1 MDLRTFVPLVCLLVD
16 LGVFSTV
23 SESED
28 APKIEVGGFATSFFF
43 CVGVLAGVFL
53 VLLLEG
59 ALVGVGFLMVT
70 SISLSEVAELTESVE
85 AARPRD
91 FFLG

>member
-1 MDLRTFVPLVCLLVD
+1 MVPRVCLRVD

-28 APKIEVGGFATSFFF
+28 APKIEVFATSCFFF

-53 VLLLEG
+53 VLLLLG

>member
-1 MDLRTFVPLVCLLVD
+1 MVPRVCLRVD

-28 APKIEVGGFATSFFF
+28 APKIDVLTTSCCFFF

-53 VLLLEG
+53 VLLLLG
-59 ALVGVGFLMVT
+59 ALVGVGFFMVT